1 MTVPQVVA
9 SPQSVPTLRSLF
21 GAFFRV
27 GLTAFGMAILQSL
40 RATALRRGFVSEAEI
55 EEGIA
60 LVQLYPGPIMV
71 DLVAF
76 IGYRR
81 RGVPGALCAAAGFIF
96 PATVLMLVLAAAYQQ
111 YGDLPAVTALLPG
124 LIAFVIGVVIHV
136 TLDMGRNNLAGP
148 IDGLLALLAFGT
160 GASGGNM
167 LWAVAGGIIFG
178 ALGWRRASDT
188 SIVPTATALS
198 WRRLA
203 FPLLCATVLAVTA
216 LALVS
221 TPGVL
226 SDIGLTFMKIGSIA
240 FGNAATILPIMQQAV
255 VDEHRWLTGPE
266 FAAAIAFGQITPGPI
281 LNSAT
286 FVGYHVAGLPGAVLA
301 TAAIFSPSIV
311 MTMVFTELFVHVR
324 HLAPVRAAIRG
335 VMAAFVGML
344 AWVVVSLGHNIADR
358 PAAWGLV
365 AATLFAVRFFKWG
378 MLKALCASLLLW
390 AAMLYGGLV

>member
-1 MTVPQVVA
+1 
-9 SPQSVPTLRSLF
+9 
-21 GAFFRV
+21 
-27 GLTAFGMAILQSL
+27 MA
-40 RATALRRGFVSEAEI
+40 RRRGFVREAEI

-60 LVQLYPGPIMV
+60 LVQLSPGPIMV

-81 RGVPGALCAAAGFIF
+81 RGVPGALCAAAGFIL
-96 PATVLMLVLAAAYQQ
+96 PATVLMLVLATAYRQ
-111 YGDLPAVTALLPG
+111 YGDLPAVAALLPG
-124 LIAFVIGVVIHV
+124 LIAFVVGVVVHV
-136 TLDMGRNNLAGP
+136 TLDMGRKNLAGP
-148 IDGLLALLAFGT
+148 RDGVLALLAFAI
-160 GASGGNM
+160 GATGGNM

-178 ALGWRRASDT
+178 ALGWRTASDK
-188 SIVPTATALS
+188 VVAPAAEPLS

-203 FPLLCATVLAVTA
+203 LPLLCGGALVGAA
-216 LALVS
+216 LAWVAH
-221 TPGVL
+221 PGAL

-266 FAAAIAFGQITPGPI
+266 FAAAIAFGQITPGPM

-286 FVGYHVAGLPGAVLA
+286 FVGYYVAGLPGAVLA

-311 MTMVFTELFVHVR
+311 MKMVSTEIFVHVR

-344 AWVVVSLGHNIADR
+344 AWVVVSLAGYMADR
-358 PAAWGLV
+358 PVAWVLV
-365 AATLFAVRFFKWG
+365 AVTLFTVRFLKWD
-378 MLKALCASLLLW
+378 MLKVLGASLLLW
-390 AAMLYGGLV
+390 TAMLTAGLA

>member
-1 MTVPQVVA
+1 MA
-9 SPQSVPTLRSLF
+9 LRQTAGITPSAPALAELF
-21 GAFFRV
+21 SAFFRV

-81 RGVPGALCAAAGFIF
+81 RGVPGALCAAAGFIL
-96 PATVLMLVLAAAYQQ
+96 PATVLMLVLAAAYRQ
-111 YGDLPAVTALLPG
+111 YGDLPAVAALLPG
-124 LIAFVIGVVIHV
+124 LIAFVVGVVIHV
-136 TLDMGRNNLAGP
+136 TLDMGRTNLAGP
-148 IDGLLALLAFGT
+148 RDGALALLAFAI
-160 GASGGNM
+160 GATGGNM
-167 LWAVAGGIIFG
+167 LWAVAGGIVFG
-178 ALGWRRASDT
+178 ALGWRRASDKR
-188 SIVPTATALS
+188 IVPTATTLS

-203 FPLLCATVLAVTA
+203 FPSLCAAVLAVAA
-216 LALVS
+216 LALVGN
-221 TPGVL
+221 PGAL
-226 SDIGLTFMKIGSIA
+226 GNIGLTFMKIGSIA

-286 FVGYHVAGLPGAVLA
+286 FVGYHVAGFPGALLA

-344 AWVVVSLGHNIADR
+344 AWVVVSLGHYIADR
-358 PAAWGLV
+358 PAAWV
-365 AATLFAVRFFKWG
+365 PAAATLFAVRILKWD
-378 MLKALCASLLLW
+378 MLKVLGAGLLLW
-390 AAMLYGGLV
+390 AAMLYGGLA